1 MAAHARA
8 EHTPA
13 ERARTARQVPGP
25 SPEAEE
31 QRRRVLRK
39 HKAFVTGLLAV
50 AALIFLAC
58 SWWEHQPGGAPAWVG
73 YVRAASEAG
82 MVGGLAD
89 WFAVTA
95 LFRHPMGL
103 PIPHTALIPK
113 KKDQLG
119 DSLSGF
125 VGENFLNAELITEK
139 VATADLPLHAG
150 RWLAEPAHARRVSE
164 EAGRLAHNALR
175 AIDPQDVEA
184 LIRRLLVDKAAE
196 PQWGPPV
203 GRALEQLIE
212 DGKTEPLI
220 DDTIAWLH
228 RKVRGS
234 QDLITRLLDERKPVW
249 APRFVND
256 LVGEKIYRELV
267 NWTAD
272 VAADPDH
279 EARRAL
285 RRFLGQLAQDLQ
297 HDPQMIERVEG
308 WKTEIMAS
316 RPVAQAAPALW
327 RAASSSL
334 TQAVI
339 DPHSLLRR
347 TVEDYALHWGR
358 RLVAEPELRTEVN
371 RKVVS
376 AAAFV
381 ADNYSGQI
389 TAIISDT
396 VRAWDAEE
404 ASEKI
409 ELMVGKD
416 LQFIRLNGTIVG
428 ALAGLV
434 IYTVSQLL
442 FG

>member
-1 MAAHARA
+1 MA
-8 EHTPA
+8 EHV
-13 ERARTARQVPGP
+13 RATRPLPGP
-25 SPEAEE
+25 SPEAEAE
-31 QRRRVLRK
+31 RRRTLRR

-50 AALIFLAC
+50 AALIFLGC
-58 SWWEHQPGGAPAWVG
+58 TWWQHQPGGAPAWVG

-139 VATADLPLHAG
+139 IATANLPLHAG
-150 RWLAEPAHARRVSE
+150 KWLADPAHAQRVSA
-164 EAGRLAHNALR
+164 EAGQLAYNAL
-175 AIDPQDVEA
+175 AAVKDEDAEA
-184 LIRRLLVDKAAE
+184 LIRRLLIDKAAE
-196 PQWGPPV
+196 PQWGPPA
-203 GRALEQLIE
+203 GRALEQLID

-220 DDTIAWLH
+220 EELITWTH
-228 RKVRGS
+228 RKVQGS

-272 VAADPDH
+272 VAADPHH

-285 RRFLGQLAQDLQ
+285 HRFLRQFAQDLQ

-308 WKTEIMAS
+308 WKEEIMRS
-316 RPVAQAAPALW
+316 RPVEQAAPALW
-327 RAASSSL
+327 RATSRSL
-334 TQAVI
+334 SQAVS
-339 DPHSLLRR
+339 DPDSLLRR
-347 TVEDYALHWGR
+347 TITHYSLHWGQ
-358 RLVAEPELRTEVN
+358 RLLAEEKLREELN
-371 RKVVS
+371 RKVVT

-381 ADNYSGQI
+381 ANNYSGQI

-428 ALAGLV
+428 ALAGLA
-434 IYTVSQLL
+434 IYTVAQVL
-442 FG
+442 F

>member
-1 MAAHARA
+1 M
-8 EHTPA
+8 
-13 ERARTARQVPGP
+13 PGP
-25 SPEAEE
+25 SPEAEA
-31 QRRRVLRK
+31 RRRRALRA

-50 AALIFLAC
+50 AALIFLGC
-58 SWWEHQPGGAPAWVG
+58 SWWQHHPGGAPGWVG

-139 VATADLPLHAG
+139 VATANLPLHAG
-150 RWLAEPAHARRVSE
+150 RWLADPAHARRVSA
-164 EAGRLAHNALR
+164 EAGRLVHNALVS
-175 AIDPQDVEA
+175 IDPQDAEA
-184 LIRRLLVDKAAE
+184 VIRRLLVDKAAE

-203 GRALEQLIE
+203 GRALEQLID

-220 DDTIAWLH
+220 DDAIAWAH
-228 RKVRGS
+228 RRVLGS
-234 QDLITRLLDERKPVW
+234 QDLIIRLLDERKPAW

-272 VAADPDH
+272 VAADPQH

-285 RRFLGQLAQDLQ
+285 RRFLGQLALDLQ
-297 HDPQMIERVEG
+297 HDAQTIERVEG
-308 WKTEIMAS
+308 WKAEIMAS
-316 RPVAQAAPALW
+316 RPVTQAAPALW
-327 RAASSSL
+327 SAASASL
-334 TQAVI
+334 IQAVT
-339 DPHSLLRR
+339 DPDSLLRR
-347 TVEDYALHWGR
+347 TVADYALHWGQ
-358 RLVAEPELRTEVN
+358 RLEAEPDLRAEVN
-371 RKVVS
+371 RKVVA

-381 ADNYSGQI
+381 ADHYSGQI

-396 VRAWDAEE
+396 VRAWDAQE

-416 LQFIRLNGTIVG
+416 LQFIRLNGTLVG
-428 ALAGLV
+428 ALAGLA
-434 IYTVSQLL
+434 IYTASQLL
-442 FG
+442 FA

>member
-1 MAAHARA
+1 MAEHALTARA
-8 EHTPA
+8 
-13 ERARTARQVPGP
+13 VPGP
-25 SPEAEE
+25 SPDVERE
-31 QRRRVLRK
+31 RRRTLRR
-39 HKAFVTGLLAV
+39 HKAFVTGLLVV
-50 AALIFLAC
+50 AALIFLGC
-58 SWWEHQPGGAPAWVG
+58 TWWQHQPGGAPGWVG

-119 DSLSGF
+119 ESLSGF

-139 VATADLPLHAG
+139 IATANLPLHAG
-150 RWLAEPAHARRVSE
+150 RWLAAPENARRVSD
-164 EAGRLAHNALR
+164 EAGRLAHNAVV
-175 AIDPQDVEA
+175 AIDPADAEE

-196 PQWGPPV
+196 PQWGPPA
-203 GRALEQLIE
+203 GRALEQLME

-220 DDTIAWLH
+220 EEVIAWAH

-234 QDLITRLLDERKPVW
+234 QDLITRMLDERKPAW
-249 APRFVND
+249 APRFVNE

-267 NWTAD
+267 NWMGD
-272 VAADPDH
+272 VAANPRH
-279 EARRAL
+279 EARLAL
-285 RRFLGQLAQDLQ
+285 HRFLGELAQDLQ
-297 HDPQMIERVEG
+297 HDPQMIARVEG
-308 WKTEIMAS
+308 WKEEIMSS

-327 RAASSSL
+327 RAASQSL
-334 TQAVI
+334 LAAVD
-339 DPHSLLRR
+339 DPESLLRR
-347 TVEDYALHWGR
+347 TIEDYARGWGR
-358 RLVAEPELRTEVN
+358 RLVAEADLREEVN
-371 RKVVS
+371 RKVVA

-381 ADNYSGQI
+381 AHNYSGQI

-416 LQFIRLNGTIVG
+416 LQFIRLNGTLVG
-428 ALAGLV
+428 ALAGLA
-434 IYTVSQLL
+434 IYTVADVL
-442 FG
+442 F